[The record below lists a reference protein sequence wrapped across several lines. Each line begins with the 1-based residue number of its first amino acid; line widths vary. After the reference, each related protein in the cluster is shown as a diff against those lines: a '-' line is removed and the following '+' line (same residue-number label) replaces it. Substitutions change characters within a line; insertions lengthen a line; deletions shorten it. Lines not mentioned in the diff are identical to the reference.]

1 MRQPTTAE
9 VGLDQH
15 KAASFGPAG
24 SRVLPFWLSTSRLRS
39 NFVAAEPAG
48 TEDRDQQVRYPGNVG
63 LAAGSYSQHSA
74 PPIGRPMGRCGREV
88 RAQLPL
94 QSGGRSDKA
103 TRIGYGH
110 LATTPT
116 PSRDGVEEHVDRSQI
131 HMARVFRR
139 HCPAGDYRRCARW
152 RDDLVQFAEIHR
164 AHGRGG
170 RAADGRERRHDL
182 GSD

>member
-9 VGLDQH
+9 VRLDQH

-24 SRVLPFWLSTSRLRS
+24 RHLAVLAFNES
-39 NFVAAEPAG
+39 AAIEFRCRGTPG
-48 TEDRDQQVRYPGNVG
+48 TEDRDQQLRYPGNVG
-63 LAAGSYSQHSA
+63 LAAGSYSQHWGR
-74 PPIGRPMGRCGREV
+74 PIGRPMGRCGREA
-88 RAQLPL
+88 RAQVPL

-116 PSRDGVEEHVDRSQI
+116 PSGHGVEEHVDRSQI

-152 RDDLVQFAEIHR
+152 RDHLVQFAEIHR
-164 AHGRGG
+164 AHGHGG

>member
-9 VGLDQH
+9 VRLDQH

-24 SRVLPFWLSTSRLRS
+24 PRHLAVLAVNESAAIEFRCRGTRRDGRSRPTSSVSGKCRIS
-39 NFVAAEPAG
+39 CGIVFPTFGSA
-48 TEDRDQQVRYPGNVG
+48 DRPPDGSVR
-63 LAAGSYSQHSA
+63 Q
-74 PPIGRPMGRCGREV
+74 EV

-94 QSGGRSDKA
+94 QSGGGSNEA